1 MDKHFMT
8 AALLCL
14 AMAVPPIAAATG
26 AELKVLAGVFPLGEE
41 AGEFG

>member
-14 AMAVPPIAAATG
+14 AMAMAPIAATG
-26 AELKVLAGVFPLGEE
+26 AELKVLAGG
-41 AGEFG
+41 